1 MKKMIA
7 GLLGPLLLAG
17 CASLGGGERLPW
29 DDRVLRGE
37 LDNGLEYRVVEDR
50 SEAGRLDVR
59 LTVRA
64 GSVDEA
70 DDQVGVAHLL
80 EHLAFYSRG
89 GQGVNVRQRME
100 ALGWQQARNYNAVTS
115 YDRTQYLL
123 SPAKGAAELEP
134 ALHALATLVFAGDY
148 RAEDLERERPVVVE
162 EWRGGLGNAQRMN
175 DQRTASQRVGSRYP
189 EHRTIGNEA
198 AIRAAQVE
206 ALKAFQQRWYQPGNM
221 VLSIVGDV
229 DPHRVATAIEQALG
243 QVPGQAVPSREHREL
258 PLDGKLKIFHL
269 QDSQSGSNQ
278 VALLFRLHEPA
289 SRAEGPDGLRER
301 LVDRL
306 TLSAMLAQLRRQ
318 PLQPGV
324 RSLSLQKTQIG
335 NHSSVLGVA
344 AGVTGESHDAALRQ
358 LLGEVERL
366 RRFGISEADM
376 DAQKAR
382 VRSTAQGMLERPDTR
397 DFQSW
402 INELNDA
409 AVLGRPVQRKHVI
422 ARAYL
427 GVLDSVGLD
436 EINQRL
442 RTWVDSPDQVLQ
454 LSAPG
459 LTPLRLPTVAEVQ
472 RLNAQLAVQPL
483 ARPQPWQPEVEP
495 VVTHPEVPG
504 PGAPGEI
511 VSRRSFAAEQVEH
524 WQLSNGDRLV
534 WLRKPG
540 AKGGVGF
547 KAESSAGFMVEGMQ
561 PWRVQMAAQLAGQS
575 GPAGWSPEAMRLW
588 RSEQRVSFAL
598 EQQAQ
603 RLEIDLG
610 HLPTPAGKSSAPVD
624 VQALLQVYRLSQQ
637 ASIDPQAFEAA
648 RTDLGE
654 RIQRSRDSVRERQDD
669 LQRRLS
675 HGDDGWVLPSRDELA
690 ALNRDTLDADW
701 QRLVRA
707 PVTYY
712 LMADVPAEQL
722 EGWVRAELASIPRGQ
737 PLQSRSAL
745 QQPGQRQGEL
755 EMALE
760 PRASLRL
767 LSYQAHEWN
776 PQDAARVA
784 ALRELARQRLKQALR
799 GEAGGIYSLNFDA
812 ELNPDS
818 QRIESRLSFSC
829 DPARLDELRELARS
843 TLAELPRHIDEKS
856 LAPLRRELVRQ
867 EGLRHDDA
875 ETQLRRLVLS
885 ERKWQ
890 DPRYL
895 AQQSAVADAL
905 QVEALKGLA
914 TRLADPANRVQVL
927 LTPAPVLRTSH

>member
-29 DDRVLRGE
+29 DDRVVRGE
-37 LDNGLEYRVVEDR
+37 LGNGLEYRVVEDR

-64 GSVDEA
+64 GSVDED

-89 GQGVNVRQRME
+89 GEGMTVRQRME

-123 SPAKGAAELEP
+123 SPGKGAAELEP
-134 ALHALATLVFAGDY
+134 ALQALATLVFAGDY
-148 RAEDLERERPVVVE
+148 RAEDLERERLVVVE

-189 EHRTIGNEA
+189 AHRTIGNEA
-198 AIRAAQVE
+198 AIRAARVE

-229 DPHRVATAIEQALG
+229 DPQRVAAAVEQALG
-243 QVPGQAVPSREHREL
+243 KVPGQAVPSREHREL
-258 PLDGKLKIFHL
+258 PLDGQLKVFHL

-278 VALLFRLHEPA
+278 VALLFRLHETA

-306 TLSAMLAQLRRQ
+306 TLSAFLAQLRRQ

-324 RSLSLQKTQIG
+324 RSLSVQKTQIG
-335 NHSSVLGVA
+335 NYSSVLGVA
-344 AGVTGESHDAALRQ
+344 AGVNGEGHEAALRQ
-358 LLGEVERL
+358 LLAEIERL

-376 DAQKAR
+376 DAQKAG
-382 VRSTAQGMLERPDTR
+382 VRATAQRMLDRPDARDFQGWINDLNDSAVLERP
-397 DFQSW
+397 
-402 INELNDA
+402 
-409 AVLGRPVQRKHVI
+409 VHRKHQV
-422 ARAYL
+422 ASAYL
-427 GVLDSVGLD
+427 GALDSVGLD
-436 EINQRL
+436 ELNQRL
-442 RTWVDSPDQVLQ
+442 RAWLGSPDQVLQ

-459 LTPLRLPTVAEVQ
+459 LAPLRLPTVAEVQ
-472 RLNAQLAVQPL
+472 QLRTQLAAQQLEP
-483 ARPQPWQPEVEP
+483 PPPWQPDADEP
-495 VVTHPEVPG
+495 LALPEPPA
-504 PGAPGEI
+504 PGAPGSI
-511 VSRRSFAAEQVEH
+511 VERRRFPAEQVEH

-540 AKGGVGF
+540 AQGGVGF
-547 KAESSAGFMVEGMQ
+547 KAESSAGFMATGML
-561 PWRVQMAAQLAGQS
+561 PWRAQMAAQLAGQS
-575 GPAGWSPEAMRLW
+575 GPAGWSPEAVRQW
-588 RSEQRVSFAL
+588 RNKQRVSFNQ

-610 HLPTPAGKSSAPVD
+610 HLPVAAGKPPVPVD

-637 ASIDPQAFEAA
+637 ASIDPQAFDAA
-648 RTDLGE
+648 RTDLSQ

-675 HGDDGWVLPSRDELA
+675 HGEDGWVLPTGDELA
-690 ALNRDTLDADW
+690 ALSRDALDADW
-701 QRLVRA
+701 QRLARA

-712 LMADVPAEQL
+712 LMADVAPEQL
-722 EGWVRAELASIPRGQ
+722 EGWVRSELASIPRGQ
-737 PLQSRSAL
+737 PLQAHATL

-760 PRASLRL
+760 PRANLRW
-767 LSYQAHEWN
+767 LSYQEQAWS

-784 ALRELARQRLKQALR
+784 ALRDVARQRLKQALR
-799 GEAGGIYSLNFDA
+799 GQAGGIYSLNFEA

-829 DPARLDELRELARS
+829 DPARLDELRELARR
-843 TLAELPRHIDEKS
+843 TLAELPRHIDEQT

-867 EGLRHDDA
+867 EGLRRDDG

-885 ERKWQ
+885 ERTWN

-895 AQQSAVADAL
+895 SQQADVAGAL
-905 QVEALKGLA
+905 QVDALKRLA

-927 LTPAPVLRTSH
+927 LTPAPELVMSH